1 MQLNWTFKIFGAAL
15 ILYSLI
21 WGLLIPLKPGVVSV
35 EPRKATA
42 GQNVEIEY
50 EAYNVDYLKDEEIE
64 VSAWLLLD
72 SVRTLQ
78 ATDIQIT
85 GSQKAVAFFQ
95 LPYFKE
101 SDPSVMSATLVI
113 TDSIH
118 GYALLP
124 SAIIIQ
130 KKLQDSADATQNPLF
145 TQVQIDYPEGST
157 FPFRNI
163 LKETI
168 RNTYYHVPLWFSMII
183 LFLLSAYK
191 SIKYLRTKKKSHD
204 IWARSY
210 AEIAIILGVLG
221 LITGAIWARF
231 TWGAFWSWDVKQFTS
246 AVALLIYLSYFI
258 LRSSISDPDKRARLT
273 ASYNIFAFAL
283 LIPLLF
289 IIPRLT
295 DSLHPGN
302 GGNPAMGGEDL
313 DSTMRWIF
321 YPAVIGWILMGLWL
335 SELKARYL
343 VLRSKKEEE
352 FMSVWT

>member
-1 MQLNWTFKIFGAAL
+1 MNLNWFWKIFGAIL

-21 WGLLIPLKPGVVSV
+21 WGLYIPLKPGIVSV
-35 EPRKATA
+35 NPNRSMA
-42 GQNVEIEY
+42 GDTIELAY
-50 EAYNVDYLKDEEIE
+50 EAYNVDYARRGKNEI
-64 VSAWLLLD
+64 SAWLLMD
-72 SVRTLQ
+72 STRIIAAEKIEVTGPRSAKGIFHLPLFQT
-78 ATDIQIT
+78 TDPQVI
-85 GSQKAVAFFQ
+85 
-95 LPYFKE
+95 
-101 SDPSVMSATLVI
+101 SATLVVS
-113 TDSIH
+113 DSLH

-124 SAIIIQ
+124 SALAIQ
-130 KKLQDSADATQNPLF
+130 MQDSTSTVEQGELDFAKV
-145 TQVQIDYPEGST
+145 QVAYPPGRT

-183 LFLLSAYK
+183 LFLLSAYN
-191 SIKYLRTKKKSHD
+191 SFRYLRTREKYMD
-204 IWARSY
+204 IKARSL
-210 AEIAIILGVLG
+210 AEIGIILGVLG

-258 LRSSISDPDKRARLT
+258 LRSSITDADKRGRLT
-273 ASYNIFAFAL
+273 ASYNIFAFVL

-313 DSTMRWIF
+313 DATMRWVF

-335 SELKARYL
+335 SDLKSRYL
-343 VLRSKKEEE
+343 LLHKKKEDEL
-352 FMSVWT
+352 MSSWR